1 MERLYKLNLS
11 KYFRNSRRFPH
22 RPVEREVQWVCTPP
36 PPQWTMNVQVLDKKV
51 RYHKKK
57 IYIYIYIYI
66 HKWPSKCTAY
76 SLKTTQYFKFLKGG
90 RPPTPLESSMIFYV
104 IQFYYIDAYE
114 ILGFFISLKNHIFIA
129 RSKDTIFIFHV
140 WGYWCRHGY

>member
-36 PPQWTMNVQVLDKKV
+36 PPPQWTMNVQVLDKKV
-51 RYHKKK
+51 SYHK
-57 IYIYIYIYI
+57 IYIYIYIYINI

-90 RPPTPLESSMIFYV
+90 RPPTLLESSMIFFV
-104 IQFYYIDAYE
+104 IQYYYIDADE

-129 RSKDTIFIFHV
+129 RRKDTIFIFHV
-140 WGYWCRHGY
+140 

>member
-36 PPQWTMNVQVLDKKV
+36 PPQWTMNVQVLDNKV
-51 RYHKKK
+51 SYHKKK
-57 IYIYIYIYI
+57 IYIYIYI

-90 RPPTPLESSMIFYV
+90 RPPTPLESSMIFFV

>member
-51 RYHKKK
+51 SYHK
-57 IYIYIYIYI
+57 IYIYINI

-90 RPPTPLESSMIFYV
+90 RPPTPLESSMIFFV
-104 IQFYYIDAYE
+104 IQYYYIDADE
-114 ILGFFISLKNHIFIA
+114 IVGFFISLKNHIFIA

>member
-36 PPQWTMNVQVLDKKV
+36 PPQWTMNVQVLDNKV
-51 RYHKKK
+51 SYHKKK
-57 IYIYIYIYI
+57 KYIYIYI

-90 RPPTPLESSMIFYV
+90 RPPTPLESSMIFFV

-140 WGYWCRHGY
+140 

>member
-1 MERLYKLNLS
+1 
-11 KYFRNSRRFPH
+11 
-22 RPVEREVQWVCTPP
+22 
-36 PPQWTMNVQVLDKKV
+36 MNVQVLDKKV
-51 RYHKKK
+51 SYHK
-57 IYIYIYIYI
+57 IYIYIYIYINI

-90 RPPTPLESSMIFYV
+90 RPPTPLESSMIFFV
-104 IQFYYIDAYE
+104 IQYYYIDADE

-140 WGYWCRHGY
+140 

>member
-36 PPQWTMNVQVLDKKV
+36 PPQWTMNVQVLDNKV
-51 RYHKKK
+51 SYHKKK
-57 IYIYIYIYI
+57 YIYIYIYI

-90 RPPTPLESSMIFYV
+90 RPPTPLESSMIFFV
-104 IQFYYIDAYE
+104 VQFYYIDAYE

-140 WGYWCRHGY
+140 

>member
-1 MERLYKLNLS
+1 MDSNGETIQTEPFEIFS
-11 KYFRNSRRFPH
+11 KQQTIPSQTCRARGAMGVY
-22 RPVEREVQWVCTPP
+22 PP
-36 PPQWTMNVQVLDKKV
+36 PPQWTMNVQVLDNKV
-51 RYHKKK
+51 SYHKKK
-57 IYIYIYIYI
+57 NIYIYIYI

-90 RPPTPLESSMIFYV
+90 RPPTPLESSMIFFV

-140 WGYWCRHGY
+140 

>member
-36 PPQWTMNVQVLDKKV
+36 PPQWTMNVQVLDNKV
-51 RYHKKK
+51 SYHKKK
-57 IYIYIYIYI
+57 NIYIYIYI

-90 RPPTPLESSMIFYV
+90 RPPTPLESSMIFFV

-140 WGYWCRHGY
+140 